1 MTARI
6 VGAWICSVVSLFFL
20 VVSASGGIVQGDL
33 NFYDVVFF
41 IVATA
46 GGALGSST
54 WRRTEKSKV
63 GLAGGILGYVVAGGF
78 LIIMLMSM

>member
-1 MTARI
+1 MKARI
-6 VGAWICSVVSLFFL
+6 VGAWVISVVCLFFL
-20 VVSASGGIVQGDL
+20 FVSASGGVVRGDL

-41 IVATA
+41 IVAGA
-46 GGALGSST
+46 GGALGTT
-54 WRRTEKSKV
+54 WGPTEKSKI

>member
-1 MTARI
+1 VKARVI
-6 VGAWICSVVSLFFL
+6 GAWVISVVSLFFL
-20 VVSASGGIVQGDL
+20 FVSASSGIVRGDL

-46 GGALGSST
+46 GGSLGAST
-54 WRRTEKSKV
+54 WGRTEKSKV
-63 GLAGGILGYVVAGGF
+63 GLAGGILGYIVAGGF

>member
-1 MTARI
+1 VKARI
-6 VGAWICSVVSLFFL
+6 VGAWVISVVSLFFL
-20 VVSASGGIVQGDL
+20 LVSASGGIVRGDL

-46 GGALGSST
+46 GGGLGSST
-54 WRRTEKSKV
+54 WGRTEKSKV
-63 GLAGGILGYVVAGGF
+63 GLAGGILGYIVAGGF

>member
-1 MTARI
+1 VTARI

-20 VVSASGGIVQGDL
+20 FVSASGGIVRGDL
-33 NFYDVVFF
+33 NFYDLVFF
-41 IVATA
+41 LLATV

-54 WRRTEKSKV
+54 WGRTEKSNV
-63 GLAGGILGYVVAGGF
+63 GLAGGILGYIVAGGF